1 MPHVPAARATMTVA
15 LIGNPNTGKSS
26 LFGALVGV
34 RQRVGNYPGVT
45 VERRSGLMEYAGR
58 KIEVVDLPGLAQP
71 GAAQPD
77 EMVAV
82 DVARRQDGVL
92 AGRAGRVRARRG
104 QPGPESLPC
113 QPGSQLGLPTVVAIN
128 MMDSGREP
136 RHPDRLRPV
145 GGAARRSGRGDAGG
159 PPRGDRGAE
168 GRDASR
174 GRPERARLFR
184 SPPRVPL
191 RIDRLAGWFLKSGN
205 GSPGRA
211 VARPLLERLVL
222 DASGYLERS
231 IFAAEGSPLAE
242 ELAALRLRL
251 EQSGCAVPGVET
263 RSRYAWIEQIV
274 SGAVHEPDNY
284 LPTWTDRLDAC

>member
-58 KIEVVDLPGLAQP
+58 KIEVVDLPGLYSLAP
-71 GAAQPD
+71 RSRD

-82 DVARRQDGVL
+82 DVLLGRQDGVPPVELVVCVLDAANLGRNLYL
-92 AGRAGRVRARRG
+92 A
-104 QPGPESLPC
+104 
-113 QPGSQLGLPTVVAIN
+113 SQVLELGLPTVVAIN
-128 MMDSGREP
+128 MMDLAESRGIQIDCDRLAERLGVPVVATQAVHHVGIAELKAAMHRVAGREGRAYSSP
-136 RHPDRLRPV
+136 LPPV
-145 GGAARRSGRGDAGG
+145 FHQ
-159 PPRGDRGAE
+159 E
-168 GRDASR
+168 
-174 GRPERARLFR
+174 
-184 SPPRVPL
+184 
-191 RIDRLAGWFLKSGN
+191 IDRLAGWFLKSGN

-263 RSRYAWIEQIV
+263 RSRY
-274 SGAVHEPDNY
+274 
-284 LPTWTDRLDAC
+284 